1 MPSSVPSQRGKLT
14 SPKPTVILAVVV
26 RSESSLSTYGEN
38 VDLLLRPDSAIFVVR
53 TRLGYLIT
61 YSLAMDSEAQVYK
74 PYFPSYANIQRR
86 RQNHHGGPGSTAPD
100 QYLWGPGEGQGV
112 RDVSVRFRMV
122 IKVDAGIESALALDD
137 ELVVATRKP
146 AAVQCIR
153 WTPDQSGS
161 QTKTELLSRM
171 GWLDKKIT
179 VVEMTHDRPMNLS
192 TWITSD
198 GKVYAVQ
205 RLHPRD
211 QSQGNLHAVDPKK
224 LFKGH
229 CFHTPSQT
237 EEAAKRAVINARF
250 SLVAVGCADGC
261 IRVYSA
267 RDYAGNIPSSHTHTI
282 PVSTSVS
289 GSITTLSYSPDGY
302 CLFAGF
308 ENGWA
313 TWSVYGKPGSHSFGA
328 HEAINDANGEK
339 WIAGVGDAVWL
350 GSGSEMLITHRQHE
364 AIWVLEM
371 ARSAVVGNYN
381 AANLMRT
388 VLQTSTN
395 VMIYRGYDLPDLAG
409 ISAEPHLWHTT
420 KIPSAYLLHQW
431 PIRHT
436 VVSPDGRYVAVAGR
450 RGLAHYSVNSGR
462 WKTFANEAMENEFQV
477 RGSMCWYQHILV
489 AAVEANKAHELR
501 LYSRETGLD
510 SSQVLHTQPL
520 PAPVVLVTTTGE
532 DSLLVYTYENLLYH
546 FIFAPT
552 GGSIRLVQ
560 LGQIA
565 FHGIVRSPARVRGLS
580 WILPDSQLVDGDPS
594 QDVAVAS
601 VLFLVDAKLV
611 LLQPSFNSEGNLKY
625 DMKVVA
631 QNVEFHISM
640 RDQPHFDAIAT
651 QAEESLST
659 GADVTLRNSL
669 WVFDGQEFKLWPDIQ
684 EVLRAASNEA
694 QRDMPKTISTHLFLP
709 DILRFFLTEG
719 RTVDAVKLS
728 EQYQKLEYF
737 AHALEVLLHKV
748 LDDEVD
754 SGPSPEEATLP
765 RVLSLLSSFKQYL
778 DIVVQCTRK
787 TEVRQWRTLFA
798 YLPPVQE
805 LFEESLQ
812 RGSLKTAG
820 GYLIILHTLDELGSA
835 SEQTVRLL
843 SRAMKEGDWDL
854 CKELARFLAAMDET
868 GDTLREAMEGVNIT
882 LRSNED
888 RSGIMS
894 RLDVPS
900 SRGVNGLGLKYAEQS
915 DEMESEGQSASDAA
929 SFSSDGR

>member
-1 MPSSVPSQRGKLT
+1 
-14 SPKPTVILAVVV
+14 
-26 RSESSLSTYGEN
+26 
-38 VDLLLRPDSAIFVVR
+38 
-53 TRLGYLIT
+53 
-61 YSLAMDSEAQVYK
+61 MDSEAQVYK

-86 RQNHHGGPGSTAPD
+86 RQNHHGQPGSTAPD

-146 AAVQCIR
+146 GAIQCIR

-161 QTKTELLSRM
+161 QTKTEIISRM
-171 GWLDKKIT
+171 GWLEKKIT
-179 VVEMTHDRPMNLS
+179 VIEMTHDRPMNLS
-192 TWITSD
+192 TWTTSD

-205 RLHPRD
+205 RLHPREE
-211 QSQGNLHAVDPKK
+211 ADPKK
-224 LFKGH
+224 LFKGY
-229 CFHTPSQT
+229 CFHTPAKS
-237 EEAAKRAVINARF
+237 EESAIKAVINARF
-250 SLVAVGCADGC
+250 SLIAVGCADGS

-267 RDYAGNIPSSHTHTI
+267 RDYAGNIPPSHTHTI
-282 PVSTSVS
+282 PVSTTVS
-289 GSITTLSYSPDGY
+289 GSLTTLSYSPDGY
-302 CLFAGF
+302 CLFAGY
-308 ENGWA
+308 ESGWA
-313 TWSVYGKPGSHSFGA
+313 TWSVYGKPGSNSFGA
-328 HEAINDANGEK
+328 HDAIIEANGEN
-339 WIAGVGDAVWL
+339 WISGIGDAVWL
-350 GSGSEMLITHRQHE
+350 GSGSEILITHRKHE

-395 VMIYRGYDLPDLAG
+395 VMIYRGYDLPDLAS

-420 KIPSAYLLHQW
+420 KVPSAYLLQQW

-436 VVSPDGRYVAVAGR
+436 VISPDGRYVAVAGR

-462 WKTFANEAMENEFQV
+462 WKTFANDAMENEFQV

-489 AAVEANKAHELR
+489 AAVEANKSHELR
-501 LYSRETGLD
+501 LYSRETALD
-510 SSQVLHTQPL
+510 NSQVLHTERL
-520 PAPVVLVTTTGE
+520 PAPAVLVTTSGE
-532 DSLLVYTYENLLYH
+532 DSLLVYTYDNLLYH

-552 GGSIRLVQ
+552 NGSIRLVQ

-625 DMKVVA
+625 DMKVIA
-631 QNVEFHISM
+631 QNVEFHVSM
-640 RDQPHFDAIAT
+640 RDQPHFDGLAT
-651 QAEESLST
+651 HAEELSPT

-669 WVFDGQEFKLWPDIQ
+669 WVFDGQDFKVWADIQ
-684 EVLRAASNEA
+684 EVLQAASNEA
-694 QRDMPKTISTHLFLP
+694 QRELPKTISVPLDFYPLSTLLGKGIILGIEADLIQRRDISFSFFRFAIRTHLFLP
-709 DILRFFLTEG
+709 DILRFLLTEG
-719 RTVDAVKLS
+719 RKVDAVKLS
-728 EQYQKLEYF
+728 DRYQNLEYF
-737 AHALEVLLHKV
+737 AHALEILLHKV
-748 LDDEVD
+748 LDKEVD
-754 SGPSPEEATLP
+754 SGPSPEEAILP

-843 SRAMKEGDWDL
+843 SRAMKEGDWEL

-868 GDTLREAMEGVNIT
+868 GDTLREAMEGVNI
-882 LRSNED
+882 SMQGNKD
-888 RSGIMS
+888 QSGLMS
-894 RLDVPS
+894 RLDVPH
-900 SRGVNGLGLKYAEQS
+900 GKAVNGLGLKYIEQS
-915 DEMESEGQSASDAA
+915 DEMESEGQSVSSAA